1 MSGTT
6 PHAALLTARQVK
18 VHLRVN
24 DRIIRAVDGVDLD
37 LRAGEC
43 VGILGESGSGKSTFG
58 RAITR
63 LLPNVALAHLSGDVM
78 FDGHDVARMPEAGL
92 RSLRRRGGFSMV
104 FQDPLN
110 HLNPTRRIAAQMDEA
125 LRSIGDRHKLRA
137 RAAELLLQVGLSDV
151 ERVLRAYPHELS
163 GGMRQRVLIA
173 MALASEPRLLVA
185 DEPTTALDATV
196 QMQVIETLRRL
207 NRDRHVALLI
217 ITHNFGLVAELC
229 DRVYVMTG
237 GKFVEDADVFSL
249 FESPRHPYTVSLIAA
264 GRRLLQPGARV

>member
-1 MSGTT
+1 
-6 PHAALLTARQVK
+6 
-18 VHLRVN
+18 
-24 DRIIRAVDGVDLD
+24 
-37 LRAGEC
+37 
-43 VGILGESGSGKSTFG
+43 
-58 RAITR
+58 
-63 LLPNVALAHLSGDVM
+63 
-78 FDGHDVARMPEAGL
+78 
-92 RSLRRRGGFSMV
+92 MV